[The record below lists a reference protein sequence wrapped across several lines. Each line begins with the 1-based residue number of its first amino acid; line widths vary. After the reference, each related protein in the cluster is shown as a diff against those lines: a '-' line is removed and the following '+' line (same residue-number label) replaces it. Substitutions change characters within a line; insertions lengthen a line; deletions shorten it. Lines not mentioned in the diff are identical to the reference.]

1 MIVCVC
7 RRVSERDIQH
17 AVRDGVGSFD
27 ELQDEL
33 GVATAC
39 GNCTDCARDTWA
51 RACDG
56 AACMPVP
63 AARRTIALRAEGQM
77 RG

>member
-7 RRVSERDIQH
+7 RRVSDRDIHQ
-17 AVRDGVGSFD
+17 AARDGVQSFD
-27 ELQDEL
+27 ELQAEL

-39 GNCTDCARDTWA
+39 GSCADCARDTWV
-51 RACDG
+51 RACSG
-56 AACMPVP
+56 AACAPAPV
-63 AARRTIALRAEGQM
+63 ARRTIALRAEGQM